1 MYIAIDLKSFYA
13 SVECVQRNLNP
24 LTANLV
30 VADTSRTEKTICLAV
45 SPSLK
50 SYGIPGRAR
59 LFEVIEKVKNI
70 NGNRLYFAK
79 NHRFSGKSYDNEKI
93 LANPNLELDYI
104 AAKPRMALYMK
115 VSRQIYN
122 IYLRFIAPEDIHV
135 YSVDEVFIDAKPYL
149 RTYGTD
155 AHGLAMKM
163 IRTVLAETGIT
174 ATAGIGPNLY
184 LCKIAMDIE
193 AKHMKADKDG
203 VRIAFLDEK
212 SYRGKYWGYKPITDF
227 WRIGPGIARRLE
239 KHGMLTMGDVARM
252 SVNNED
258 LLFRLFGVNAELLID
273 HAWGIESC
281 TMKEIKS
288 YRSRSTSVSIG
299 QVLKCPYPYEK
310 AKTIVREMADSLALE
325 LNARNLK
332 TNLIVLYVI
341 YDRSCQTCPAKGSVH
356 TGSFTYSELTILKCV
371 MTLFEKITDHELYV
385 RRINIAACNTTDA
398 KASEIQ
404 KTLFD
409 FYCADSCEAC
419 CEDRKDRARQKAVL
433 QIMKKYGKNAIL
445 KASDLLEG
453 ATAIERNNQIGGH
466 NA

>member
-1 MYIAIDLKSFYA
+1 MDNVYIAIDLKSFYA
-13 SVECVQRNLNP
+13 SVECVQRKLNP

-59 LFEVIEKVKNI
+59 LFEVIEKVRNI

-79 NHRFSGKSYDNEKI
+79 NHRFSGKSYDNEMLLK
-93 LANPNLELDYI
+93 NPDLELDYI
-104 AAKPRMALYMK
+104 TAKPRMALYMK

-163 IRTVLAETGIT
+163 IKTVLEETGIT
-174 ATAGIGPNLY
+174 ATAGIGSNLY

-193 AKHMKADKDG
+193 AKHMKSDKNG
-203 VRIAFLDEK
+203 VSIAFLDEK
-212 SYRGKYWGYKPITDF
+212 TYREKYWGYKPITDF

-252 SVNNED
+252 SVKNED
-258 LLFRLFGVNAELLID
+258 LLFRLFGINAELLID
-273 HAWGIESC
+273 HAWGLESC
-281 TMKEIKS
+281 TMKEIKN

-299 QVLKCPYPYEK
+299 QILKYPYPYEK
-310 AKTIVREMADSLALE
+310 AKIIVREMADNLVLE
-325 LNARNLK
+325 LNERNLK
-332 TNLIVLYVI
+332 TNLIVLYII
-341 YDRSCQTCPAKGSVH
+341 YDRSCQAYPAQGSMNMG
-356 TGSFTYSELTILKCV
+356 TFTYSEQTILKCV
-371 MTLFEKITDHELYV
+371 MMLFERITDPELYV

-398 KASEIQ
+398 KASGIQ
-404 KTLFD
+404 KNLFD
-409 FYCADSCEAC
+409 FYSEENS
-419 CEDRKDRARQKAVL
+419 EDTRDRARQKAVL